1 MTFWAEN
8 VKFVFL
14 ISALSFNRTYSRR
27 KKRTAEAFAENCTKC
42 WFSVHLLSH
51 VFCIPFLSIA
61 VTQGMGCH
69 LQGMARPFAGYGT
82 PISCKWQNSWF
93 KNGERDSLYPHAIVK
108 KNGYFLYMVEKGEN
122 RNVNNLT
129 VIYTSYIL
137 CAMGFHTLNR

>member
-61 VTQGMGCH
+61 VTRGMGCH
-69 LQGMARPFAGYGT
+69 LQGMTRPFAGFGT
-82 PISCKWQNSWF
+82 PICRIWHAHLQDMARQYPA
-93 KNGERDSLYPHAIVK
+93 NGKTRGSKTEKETAYTRTPSSKKMVIFSTWWKKERTEMLI
-108 KNGYFLYMVEKGEN
+108 F
-122 RNVNNLT
+122 
-129 VIYTSYIL
+129 
-137 CAMGFHTLNR
+137 